1 MSTQRKEYSADFK
14 ARVALEALKGLKTI
28 IVDGY
33 VVHGRPFRFSLHHT
47 TKSSSRACSTT
58 VNPISVYETMPRMS
72 ANGRGNK

>member
-33 VVHGRPFRFSLHHT
+33 VVHGRSFCIEPPEVT
-47 TKSSSRACSTT
+47 TSGKREAWQT
-58 VNPISVYETMPRMS
+58 VL
-72 ANGRGNK
+72 G